1 MVMVRW
7 RFVQTSWQALMDRGE
22 YVLDLICHF
31 SIQAMII
38 KFNIFL
44 LFVKYRFDET
54 YFDVT
59 WIQYISL
66 AGKEKMKGVL
76 LGVKWGS
83 EWGLALGHVL
93 YVDLSFGMEKNRFSF
108 STAFSH
114 KSLFCVGIKSCGVSF
129 TFPLEE

>member
-1 MVMVRW
+1 
-7 RFVQTSWQALMDRGE
+7 MDRGE

-66 AGKEKMKGVL
+66 AGKEKMKGVML
-76 LGVKWGS
+76 ESIICLTLGVFTITDFDS
-83 EWGLALGHVL
+83 ISPTHELGTKIL
-93 YVDLSFGMEKNRFSF
+93 L
-108 STAFSH
+108 
-114 KSLFCVGIKSCGVSF
+114 
-129 TFPLEE
+129 

>member
-1 MVMVRW
+1 
-7 RFVQTSWQALMDRGE
+7 MDRGE

-66 AGKEKMKGVL
+66 AGKEKMKGFI
-76 LGVKWGS
+76 GG
-83 EWGLALGHVL
+83 EMREGGLALGHVL

-108 STAFSH
+108 SSTFSH
-114 KSLFCVGIKSCGVSF
+114 KSPFLCWYKKLWSIFHISS
-129 TFPLEE
+129 

>member
-1 MVMVRW
+1 
-7 RFVQTSWQALMDRGE
+7 MDRGE

-59 WIQYISL
+59 WIQLHFVGRKRENEGGFI
-66 AGKEKMKGVL
+66 GGEMKEG
-76 LGVKWGS
+76 
-83 EWGLALGHVL
+83 GLALGHVL

-108 STAFSH
+108 SSTFSH